1 MGNSNAVAVC
11 ISDFHIGEN
20 LGGVSGKVDVN
31 SVEFYKNIAENVYV
45 RKEFLTLLSKL
56 DEQFGVKNGDNKI
69 KYLIIMGDNWDL
81 AVQPMEY
88 SFDLS
93 LRFFSSIGLEKYFDE
108 IIYIPG
114 NHDHHIWRM
123 LQSYKCVQAPLK
135 NIFENVQKRD
145 PTSNKIIPYPQVIP
159 GYLDLTTANFTMGG
173 DPIFSGPSDIVSGL
187 TGSAHIPVTTV
198 YPNLYLFYEDI
209 DKNRKTIMATHGHLF
224 DGDWLLVTDY
234 LGFIFETMGETMN
247 LKDIEKLNSTVT
259 EFWNYQWSQMGRYDL
274 VDKLY
279 DSSLQQKIYA
289 GLMPIINKLLQ
300 ELFAQIDITGLA
312 EDLAAGLCKLIIN
325 VILKKAF
332 SNQYYADY
340 DIKFI
345 DGRVEKLTDFINM
358 SIASITKEQPSVQS
372 ISKLLFG
379 HTHAP
384 AATPFSNVKVGAD
397 MEIYNTGGWVNIGKY
412 NYPAPLA
419 ISGDGK
425 ITFIDI
431 IEPLKD

>member
-1 MGNSNAVAVC
+1 MDSSKIVGVC

-31 SVEFYKNIAENVYV
+31 DMGFYKNIAENVYV
-45 RKEFLTLLSKL
+45 RKEFLTFLKELE
-56 DEQFGVKNGDNKI
+56 EQYGVKNGGDKI
-69 KYLIIMGDNWDL
+69 KYLIVMGDNWDL

-88 SFDLS
+88 SFELS
-93 LRFFSSIGLEKYFDE
+93 LKFFSTIRLEEYFDE

-123 LQSYKCVQAPLK
+123 LQSNKCVEEPLK
-135 NIFENVQKRD
+135 KKFENAQQ
-145 PTSNKIIPYPQVIP
+145 PETTSNAIIAYPQVIP
-159 GYLDLTTANFTMGG
+159 GYLDLATSTFKMGG

-187 TGSAHIPVTTV
+187 TGSARIPVYTV
-198 YPNLYLFYEDI
+198 YPNLYLFYEDV
-209 DKNRKTIMATHGHLF
+209 DKNRETILATHGHLF

-234 LGFIFETMGETMN
+234 LGFIFETVGYTMN
-247 LKDIEKLNSTVT
+247 LNDLEKLNSTVT

-279 DSSLQQKIYA
+279 DSSLEGKLSA
-289 GLMPIINKLLQ
+289 GLKPMIDKLLK
-300 ELFAQIDITGLA
+300 ELFAEIGVTGWS
-312 EDLAAGLCKLIIN
+312 EDLAGGFCDLIIN

-345 DGRVEKLTDFINM
+345 DARVTKLKDFITM
-358 SIASITKEQPSVQS
+358 SIASIAKEQPP
-372 ISKLLFG
+372 IKRFSKLIFG

-384 AATPFSNVKVGAD
+384 AATPFINKKVD
-397 MEIYNTGGWVNIGKY
+397 ENMEIYNTGGWVNIGKY
-412 NYPAPLA
+412 NYPVPLA
-419 ISGDGK
+419 ISENGV
-425 ITFIDI
+425 ITPINI
-431 IEPLKD
+431 I